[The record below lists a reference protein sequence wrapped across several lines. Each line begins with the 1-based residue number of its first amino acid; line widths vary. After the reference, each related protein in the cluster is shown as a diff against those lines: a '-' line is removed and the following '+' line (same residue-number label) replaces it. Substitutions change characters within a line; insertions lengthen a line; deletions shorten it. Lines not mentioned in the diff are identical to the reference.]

1 MGQEDLPLL
10 TLTQPVLEDSQGGG
24 RAVVVLMACVCFFF
38 LSIFFFFSIKGM
50 KTPNG
55 QENNYIYIFFFM
67 LTPQQSTYL
76 LIFSFCR
83 TTSCSYG
90 HLRPLRY
97 NPAKL

>member
-24 RAVVVLMACVCFFF
+24 RAVVVLMACVCVFFF
-38 LSIFFFFSIKGM
+38 IYLFFLFNKGM